1 MPEFGAVLPSR
12 VCEKKRERE
21 REGERARGDVCRQL
35 FLPWRV
41 CLERA
46 AHLVPPSARR
56 CQHAQNRML
65 TYRNVCV
72 RVRRSQHEME
82 FRPSSKL
89 EAKHDRDAECYEQ
102 LTPVLAYKQ
111 LTPGINGTAEN
122 SSIPNSPLSVE
133 AQSIHNDVLAKLRQR
148 DAVPAA
154 RLAARDTHHGCK
166 IRNID
171 MRHSSKRPLLF
182 RRRSFG

>member
-1 MPEFGAVLPSR
+1 MSANPSNRMPEFGAVLASR
-12 VCEKKRERE
+12 VCEKK

-41 CLERA
+41 CVERA

-72 RVRRSQHEME
+72 RVRSSQHETE

-89 EAKHDRDAECYEQ
+89 EAKHDRDAECYEHPC
-102 LTPVLAYKQ
+102 LRI
-111 LTPGINGTAEN
+111 TPGINGTAEN

-133 AQSIHNDVLAKLRQR
+133 AQSKQNDVLAKLRQR
-148 DAVPAA
+148 DEY
-154 RLAARDTHHGCK
+154 
-166 IRNID
+166 
-171 MRHSSKRPLLF
+171 PLL
-182 RRRSFG
+182 G